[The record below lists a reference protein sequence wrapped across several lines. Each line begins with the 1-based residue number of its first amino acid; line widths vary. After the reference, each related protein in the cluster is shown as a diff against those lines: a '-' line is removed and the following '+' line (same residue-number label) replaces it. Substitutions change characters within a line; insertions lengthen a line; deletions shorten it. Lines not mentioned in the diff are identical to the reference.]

1 MRLGAMMVFV
11 PDLDVARH
19 FYRDVLG
26 FPLKAEH
33 TDHIVFAHEGCDLL
47 AFRCERPA
55 DARDYS
61 RVARSVFVFEVE
73 SIEAAMDDLRR
84 KGVCFLHDRPA
95 ENEFSR
101 YAAFTDP
108 FGIVHE
114 IYELKRG
121 G

>member
-1 MRLGAMMVFV
+1 MKLGAMMVFV
-11 PDLDVARH
+11 PDLDGARR

-26 FPLKAEH
+26 FPVKAER
-33 TDHIVFAHEGCDLL
+33 TDHIVFAHEGCDLV

-55 DARDYS
+55 EVRDYS
-61 RVARSVFVFEVE
+61 QAARSVFVFEVG
-73 SIEAAMDDLRR
+73 SIEETMDDLR
-84 KGVCFLHDRPA
+84 KQGVYVLHDRPA

-114 IYELKRG
+114 IYEPKRG
-121 G
+121 D